1 SPLGTIMV
9 TSLNTLPAELTI
21 IPIPYGDYDGCLA
34 SAYQMIGL
42 QRFGCL
48 GRSTPSLSQVTD
60 MQREKFY
67 RLYCIHPDVPLEV
80 AVLELIRLIQT
91 CLRLTG
97 WTSVVPDGLACDC
110 TIGAVRSFFA

>member
-1 SPLGTIMV
+1 
-9 TSLNTLPAELTI
+9 
-21 IPIPYGDYDGCLA
+21 
-34 SAYQMIGL
+34 
-42 QRFGCL
+42 
-48 GRSTPSLSQVTD
+48 

-110 TIGAVRSFFA
+110 TIGAVRSFFAQEDFDWAEVGFSSFLLSNSRRGNYQGKERDFD